1 MGVSPS
7 KGVVMLDTSR
17 KVFLSP
23 SCFND
28 KKTLDYIL
36 KDLKEHHQ
44 VPENRIIKEVNIS
57 VLNSGDYLIRCFSDV
72 IHLFKVELS
81 PQAGFTTHFIDSL

>member
-1 MGVSPS
+1 MGLGPS
-7 KGVVMLDTSR
+7 KGVVMLDTSK

-44 VPENRIIKEVNIS
+44 VPENKIIKEVNVS
-57 VLNSGDYLIRCFSDV
+57 LLNPGDYLIRCFSDV
-72 IHLFKVELS
+72 IRLFEIELNS
-81 PQAGFTTHFIDSL
+81 QAGFTTHFIDSL